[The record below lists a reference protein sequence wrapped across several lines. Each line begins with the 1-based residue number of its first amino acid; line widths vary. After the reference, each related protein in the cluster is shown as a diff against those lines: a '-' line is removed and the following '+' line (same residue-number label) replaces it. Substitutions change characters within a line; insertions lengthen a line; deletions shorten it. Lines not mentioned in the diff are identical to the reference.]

1 MGMADVHIHEV
12 HTDMEITDS
21 AGAMGPTE
29 IKKLVAKVM
38 EHLKAQQEHEEL
50 RRRDDTLTDHAY
62 ASEGDE

>member
-1 MGMADVHIHEV
+1 MADVHIHEV

-21 AGAMGPTE
+21 AGAMGPAE

-50 RRRDDTLTDHAY
+50 RRRDDTVTDHAY

>member
-1 MGMADVHIHEV
+1 MADVRIHEV
-12 HTDMEITDS
+12 YTDMEMTDS
-21 AGAMGPTE
+21 PRDMGPAE
-29 IKKLVAKVM
+29 MKQLVAKVM

>member
-1 MGMADVHIHEV
+1 MADVHIQEV

-21 AGAMGPTE
+21 SGAMGSAE
-29 IKKLVAKVM
+29 MKKLVAKVM

-50 RRRDDTLTDHAY
+50 RRRDDTVTDHAY

>member
-1 MGMADVHIHEV
+1 MANVHIHEV

-21 AGAMGPTE
+21 SSAMGPAE
-29 IKKLVAKVM
+29 MKKLVAKVM

-50 RRRDDTLTDHAY
+50 RRRDDTVTDHAY